1 MAKIQYPPQGGEKKI
16 CLSLCWMALCCVISA
31 VLMIYFT
38 AIIYIPGANV
48 LQSKIEGK
56 DFKLQLCTLLI
67 NNTRDNQNQN
77 FDMKKL
83 FFMRFRWEKMYNIV
97 DGKGS

>member
-16 CLSLCWMALCCVISA
+16 CMSLCAMSLCSVISG

-48 LQSKIEGK
+48 LQSKIESNNEYDK
-56 DFKLQLCTLLI
+56 FKYEL
-67 NNTRDNQNQN
+67 
-77 FDMKKL
+77 
-83 FFMRFRWEKMYNIV
+83 
-97 DGKGS
+97 